1 MLMNWMMI
9 FHSVKLI
16 QMNRILIIIIAIL
29 ISSFSFAQNN
39 KYTKL
44 VNDFADILTE
54 REEQA
59 LERKLV
65 TYDDST
71 STQIAVV
78 TINSLNG
85 KDIASYSFELGD
97 KMGIGRKDKNN
108 GVLLLIAMQE
118 RKMYIATGYGMEGI
132 VPDALAK
139 RIIENYLK
147 PNFRN
152 KTYYKGIDEATSVI
166 IGLAEGEYTAD
177 QLASKTKNYSG
188 LLFPL
193 LFIVIFMISSLSKYR
208 HAKSKHLA
216 GSDLSF
222 LAFMLLMSNSRGHS
236 SGSGFGSFSSG
247 GGSFGGGGG
256 FGGFGG
262 GSFGG
267 GGAGG
272 GW

>member
-1 MLMNWMMI
+1 
-9 FHSVKLI
+9 
-16 QMNRILIIIIAIL
+16 MNRTLIIIITIL
-29 ISSFSFAQNN
+29 ISSFVFGQSDVDNYKF
-39 KYTKL
+39 TKL
-44 VNDFADILTE
+44 VTDFADVLSD

-59 LERKLV
+59 LEQKLV
-65 TYDDST
+65 AYDDST

-78 TINSLNG
+78 TLKTLAG
-85 KDIASYSFELGD
+85 KEISGYSFELAE
-97 KMGIGRKDKNN
+97 KIGIGTKENNN
-108 GVLLLIAMQE
+108 GVLLLIAIQE
-118 RKMYIATGYGMEGI
+118 RKMYIATGYGMEG
-132 VPDALAK
+132 VLPDALAK
-139 RIIENYLK
+139 RIIESYMK

-152 KTYYKGIDEATSVI
+152 NYYYKGIDEATSVI

-177 QLASKTKNYSG
+177 QVRSRTKNYSG
-188 LLFPL
+188 LLFPI
-193 LFIVIFMISSLSKYR
+193 LFIVIFILSSLSKYR